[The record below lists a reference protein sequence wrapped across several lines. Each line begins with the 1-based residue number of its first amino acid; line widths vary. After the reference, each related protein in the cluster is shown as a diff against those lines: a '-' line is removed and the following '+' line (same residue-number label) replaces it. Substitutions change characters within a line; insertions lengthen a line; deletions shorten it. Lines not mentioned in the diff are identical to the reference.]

1 MATVWRN
8 DKCFYEALKKTPLAQ
23 SKDKSVEE
31 VAVWIDLNGGINTSS
46 LIKIFKAI
54 EKNYHVFK
62 IDDLEDVY
70 NTLLSR
76 VMCNSQYGKIG
87 QTVIPRWSILNIHF
101 SDRALYWLFK
111 TLNET
116 NVLDAAALDST
127 FIKYVKDAKNKHNSR
142 ITNTDMFGHNI
153 TSNADAD
160 LYEIF
165 AELEDII
172 KHKCTLQSKQYLQ

>member
-1 MATVWRN
+1 MMAVWRN
-8 DKCFYEALKKTPLAQ
+8 DKNFYEALKKSPLAQ

-31 VAVWIDLNGGINTSS
+31 VAVWIDLNGGVNTSS

-54 EKNYHVFK
+54 EKNYHAFK
-62 IDDLEDVY
+62 IDDLEDAY
-70 NTLLSR
+70 NTVLSR
-76 VMCNSQYGKIG
+76 IMCNSQYGKTG
-87 QTVIPRWSILNIHF
+87 QTVFPQWSVLEIHF

-116 NVLDAAALDST
+116 SALDAAALDSK
-127 FIKYVKDAKNKHNSR
+127 FIKYVNDAKNKHNSK
-142 ITNTDMFGHNI
+142 ITKIDKFGHNI
-153 TSNADAD
+153 MSSVDAD

-172 KHKCTLQSKQYLQ
+172 KRKCTLQSKQCLQ